1 MHKIPVA
8 IIEDNEHLRH
18 AMMLNLASRGIAPSG
33 FGDGAAFDA
42 AMKNPCPWRVLVL
55 DLGLP
60 GEDGLSIARRLRQ
73 SHPDLGIVMLSGRGA
88 LAQRVEGMR
97 EVADIYLVKPAETD
111 ELEAAIKSIARRL
124 VRVKDAT
131 APAWVL
137 NAIDMQLT
145 SPGGKVVTLNYTETL
160 LLQAFAQSPDFMC
173 TRDALAL
180 AIGKQPATYDP
191 RSLKVMISRL
201 RSKLGRSGLIKAT
214 KAPGYAF
221 AGQINLVGVRPL
233 GADPA
238 P

>member
-97 EVADIYLVKPAETD
+97 
-111 ELEAAIKSIARRL
+111 EAAIKSIARRL